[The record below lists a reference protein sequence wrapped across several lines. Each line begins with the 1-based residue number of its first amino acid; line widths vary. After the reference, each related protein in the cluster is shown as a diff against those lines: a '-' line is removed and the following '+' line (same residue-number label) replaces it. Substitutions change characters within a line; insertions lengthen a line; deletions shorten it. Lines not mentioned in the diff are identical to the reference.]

1 MFLYLHFL
9 QRTFYTLICD
19 PTSSRR
25 ASASSLAASWLRG
38 RSLVLTAGLSGRRSE
53 QKHQIAKPLRH
64 LDREGGGVS
73 FNTLVDENQ
82 PITKGTSAVN
92 HLTGC
97 LVAKQIRD

>member
-82 PITKGTSAVN
+82 EREPQLLITSLGVLLPSRLET
-92 HLTGC
+92 
-97 LVAKQIRD
+97 D